1 MNAQQAGR
9 IRRGGG
15 QQVLSIDF
23 ASAEDELAIQAPGV
37 PEAEDF
43 FQREFVRALFDRAV
57 TALRQDCVARGRE
70 IHWRLFERCDL
81 RRDGHP
87 SYADLAAAFDL
98 TPGQVT
104 GYLAQ
109 ARVPGAHDRRVEG
122 TVRQRGR
129 IPARGARPARAGG

>member
-1 MNAQQAGR
+1 MPVFPPTRYSVIERLRTPG
-9 IRRGGG
+9 
-15 QQVLSIDF
+15 D
-23 ASAEDELAIQAPGV
+23 AIQAPGV

-98 TPGQVT
+98 TR
-104 GYLAQ
+104 
-109 ARVPGAHDRRVEG
+109 AR
-122 TVRQRGR
+122 
-129 IPARGARPARAGG
+129 